1 MPEAAASAQAKLQE
15 FESKCC
21 SCGIGCSIDDST
33 PVRGDCRRCKRCG
46 ALRSR
51 VTRLLAVNEKLRE
64 SWEGCGEEQK
74 KQFLTNPDNQALFAG
89 DLKKQLEVTVSESHK
104 LSSSTKFKGID
115 KFKDEADIIEK
126 YKSKP
131 EQAASILK
139 NADSFVCPNRG
150 VKLYADIEYEG
161 AREQVEEHA
170 QEKKRQ
176 LSQDQ
181 TIKPPKKPTNKK
193 SKTDAGAAE
202 AGEAASENHA
212 EGKGKQAK
220 AKPWTDKDT
229 TKTDKVK
236 KDLQEITAEMEVLLE
251 ENDTTGKAVQ
261 GAVLT
266 AAQKIVADTNAAIA
280 ELQLKAGN
288 KNTEGL
294 PDLVVAWMLTLKK
307 AKSTKKLLKDQLDFM
322 RSIDES

>member
-1 MPEAAASAQAKLQE
+1 MSDVSRPASE
-15 FESKCC
+15 FKCC
-21 SCGIGCSIDDST
+21 SCGIGCGLDDST
-33 PVRGDCRRCKRCG
+33 LVRADCRRCKRCN
-46 ALRSR
+46 AFRSR
-51 VTRLLAVNEKLRE
+51 VNRLLAVNEKLRE
-64 SWEGCGEEQK
+64 SLVDCGEEQK
-74 KQFLTNPDNQALFAG
+74 KQFLTNPDNQVLFAG

-115 KFKDEADIIEK
+115 KFRDEADIKKLYED
-126 YKSKP
+126 KP

-161 AREQVEEHA
+161 AREQVEEHT

-193 SKTDAGAAE
+193 SKTDADVAE
-202 AGEAASENHA
+202 ADAAASENHA
-212 EGKGKQAK
+212 EGKGKGKNARV
-220 AKPWTDKDT
+220 KPWTDKED

-236 KDLQEITAEMEVLLE
+236 KYLQEVSAEVEVLLE
-251 ENDTTGKAVQ
+251 ENDATGKAVQ
-261 GAVLT
+261 GAVLI
-266 AAQKIVADTNAAIA
+266 AAQKVVADTNSAIA
-280 ELQLKAGN
+280 EIQLKVGSRNA
-288 KNTEGL
+288 EGL
-294 PDLVVAWMLTLKK
+294 SGLVVTWMLTHKK

-322 RSIDES
+322 RSITIEE